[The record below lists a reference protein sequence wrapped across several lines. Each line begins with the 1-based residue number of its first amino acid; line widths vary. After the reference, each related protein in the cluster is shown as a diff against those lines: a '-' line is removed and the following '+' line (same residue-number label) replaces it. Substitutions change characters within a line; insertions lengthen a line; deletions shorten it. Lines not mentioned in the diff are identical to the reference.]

1 MVQAVLNAFK
11 IPDLRRKLLF
21 TLGLLVVFRLEAQV
35 PVPGVDHQAL
45 AQVLSGSGLL
55 QLLNL
60 FSGGGLQ
67 TFSIVALGVYPYI
80 TASIVMQLLIG
91 VVPAL
96 TELQKEGEYGR
107 NKINQ
112 YTRLLTIPLALIQ
125 GYGQMVALNATGNG
139 ITITPTPGH
148 NCSQIFCNFGLFS
161 GNTVFPTLQILVSLA
176 AGTIFAMWLG
186 ELITKNGI
194 GNGISLIIFAGIV
207 SRLVPDI
214 RNNIA
219 TSNWSFLLVLGIFAV
234 IVVAAIVYVSQG
246 TRQIPVQY
254 AKRIRGGRMYQ
265 GQSTHIPLRVNSAGM
280 IPLIFAQS
288 IVILPATVASY
299 FQSSGGW
306 ISDVASALYGKGGVD
321 GLFTPDRGQ
330 YWIIYFILVVAFT
343 YFYTAVTFQ
352 QQNLPE
358 SLQKNGGFIPGHRP
372 GPPTARYLN
381 YVLNRITLAGA
392 VFLASVAVLPYF
404 INFIVGSSN
413 QIATQTFSATAVLIV
428 VGVAIDTLRQLEAQL
443 MMRQYQGF
451 IR

>member
-1 MVQAVLNAFK
+1 MLQAALNSFR

-21 TLGLLVVFRLEAQV
+21 TLGLLVIFRIEAHV
-35 PVPGVDHQAL
+35 PVPNVNHAAL
-45 AQVLSGSGLL
+45 SQVISGQGLL

-60 FSGGGLQ
+60 FSGGSLA
-67 TFSIVALGVYPYI
+67 TFSIAALGVYPYI
-80 TASIVMQLLIG
+80 TASIVMQLLVG

-96 TELQKEGEYGR
+96 SELQKEGEYGR

-112 YTRLLTIPLALIQ
+112 YTRLLTVPLALIQ
-125 GYGQMVALNATGNG
+125 GYGQMVALNNFSATVK
-139 ITITPTPGH
+139 PFSH
-148 NCSQIFCNFGLFS
+148 FGLFS
-161 GNTVFPTLQILVSLA
+161 SSTVFPTLEVLVSLA

-186 ELITKNGI
+186 ELITENGV

-207 SRLVPDI
+207 SRLIPSVTQQI
-214 RNNIA
+214 QAQNVG
-219 TSNWSFLLVLGIFAV
+219 LLIVLGVF
-234 IVVAAIVYVSQG
+234 AAIVVGAIVFVSQG
-246 TRQIPVQY
+246 QREIPVQY

-288 IVILPATVASY
+288 IVILPGTVSSY
-299 FQSSGGW
+299 FFGATQGW
-306 ISDVASALYGKGGVD
+306 LRHLAHLLYYDVFN
-321 GLFTPDRGQ
+321 FTVPL
-330 YWIIYFILVVAFT
+330 YWIIYFVLVVAFT

-358 SLQKNGGFIPGHRP
+358 NLQKNGGFIPGHRP

-381 YVLNRITLAGA
+381 YVLNRITLVGA
-392 VFLASVAVLPYF
+392 VFLATIAILPYF
-404 INFIVGSSN
+404 IILLTGQGTQQANQVFSS
-413 QIATQTFSATAVLIV
+413 TAILIV
-428 VGVAIDTLRQLEAQL
+428 VGVGIDTLKQLEAQL